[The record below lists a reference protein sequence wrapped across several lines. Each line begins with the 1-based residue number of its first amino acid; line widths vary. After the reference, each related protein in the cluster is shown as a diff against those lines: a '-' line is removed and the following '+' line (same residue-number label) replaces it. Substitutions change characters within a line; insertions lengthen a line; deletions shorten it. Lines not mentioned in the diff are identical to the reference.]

1 MLKVYKLLEL
11 FNLATYMIL
20 GSEYPTAILY
30 LAEVWRVKQVI
41 DNALEDE
48 DFFMRDMTGP
58 MKLKFDNY

>member
-1 MLKVYKLLEL
+1 MLKVCKLLEK
-11 FNLATYMIL
+11 FNLATHIIS
-20 GSEYPTAILY
+20 GSEYPTANLY